1 MLQIIK
7 MTSNVEYIKNLST
20 SCTHIKSGSQILT
33 DAPTDNNGKGEKFS
47 PTDLVATSLAACMLT
62 VMGIKAEEDKIS
74 FQNISASVEKIMES
88 NPRRISE
95 IKIIMS
101 IGEVWSKKE
110 KSIMER
116 TACTCPVAKSLHPDL
131 LQEIE
136 FIYTNESIS

>member
-1 MLQIIK
+1 

-62 VMGIKAEEDKIS
+62 VMGIKAEEDKIH
-74 FQNISASVEKIMES
+74 FQNVSAAVEKIMES

-95 IKIIMS
+95 IKIIIS

-116 TACTCPVAKSLHPDL
+116 TALTCPVAKSLNPDL

-136 FIYTNESIS
+136 FVYTNESIS

>member
-1 MLQIIK
+1 

-20 SCTHIKSGSQILT
+20 ICTHIKSGSQILT

-62 VMGIKAEEDKIS
+62 VMGIKAEEDKIH
-74 FQNISASVEKIMES
+74 FQNVSAAVEKIMES

-95 IKIIMS
+95 IKIIIS

-116 TACTCPVAKSLHPDL
+116 TARTCPVAKSLNPDL

-136 FIYTNESIS
+136 FVYTNESIS

>member
-1 MLQIIK
+1 

-62 VMGIKAEEDKIS
+62 VMGIKAEEDKIG
-74 FQNISASVEKIMES
+74 FQNVSAAVEKIMES

-95 IKIIMS
+95 IKIIIS

-116 TACTCPVAKSLHPDL
+116 TARTCPVAKSLHPDL

-136 FIYTNESIS
+136 FVYTNESIS